1 MRKPDPIPE
10 LDEGKIKQIYAIHQA
25 HKDVIKSIAFI
36 AYTDVPLIFT
46 AGLDKMAKIWDL
58 TNNHAPRGVLQQ
70 GYMLNPDYKWDF
82 PLKNYS
88 SFTES
93 RQTDQMDT
101 LKDIREERDQDRT
114 YKKQALVAKEKY
126 GNMRSS
132 LGFTLG
138 NAGASLVSGG
148 FEGTQ

>member
-1 MRKPDPIPE
+1 
-10 LDEGKIKQIYAIHQA
+10 
-25 HKDVIKSIAFI
+25 
-36 AYTDVPLIFT
+36 
-46 AGLDKMAKIWDL
+46 MAKIWDL
-58 TNNHAPRGVLQQ
+58 TNNEAPRGVLQQ

-82 PLKNYS
+82 PLREYS
-88 SFTES
+88 SYTVS
-93 RQTDQMDT
+93 RQADQMDQ
-101 LKDIREERDQDRT
+101 LKDIRAERDQDRT

-148 FEGTQ
+148 FEGT